1 MAKSKILI
9 VDDDCDTRWAV
20 RNVLADAGFEVEES
34 DGGGAALGQAA
45 HDPPAVVLLD
55 MHMPGLSGDVV
66 LRSLK
71 RLDPRLPI
79 IVVTAHGTIPA
90 AISAIREGAFEYVTK
105 PFRNDYL
112 VETVRR
118 AVARATVAQPA
129 IREGVGSALG
139 AIMGQGAAIQ
149 ALIADV
155 KAVASTEYSVL
166 ICGETGSGKEVVART
181 LHEYGPRA
189 KQLLVVVDCGAI
201 AELLTGSEFFGH
213 EKGAFT
219 GASER
224 HRGYIEEA
232 ANGGTIFLDEV
243 GNLSPTGQKA
253 LLRALENR
261 TLRRVG
267 GKEVIKLDMRV
278 IAATNED
285 LEAHVKRGCFREDLF
300 FRLAEYVITVPPL
313 RARTEDVPYLAQR
326 FLKNARDVLNRPPA
340 ELDPGAIDWLC
351 AYGWPGNVRELR
363 TVIRRAAL
371 SKSDR
376 ITAWD
381 LAGSLRRQT
390 AAPVPAASGA
400 RPPLHQRVKDQV
412 RALEH
417 DAIVTALKDAMGN
430 KAKAARHRRQGQ
442 QGRGVE
448 EMRRPLHRLGDF
460 EGQRGAWAGRRS
472 VRQTEPH
479 EHPVERRVQREVR
492 RRSLPGAGRDGQGDG
507 GQLLAGSRM
516 AESR

>member
-1 MAKSKILI
+1 MKKSKILI
-9 VDDDCDTRWAV
+9 VDDDCDVRWAI
-20 RNVLADAGFEVEES
+20 RNVLADAGFDVEES
-34 DGGGAALGQAA
+34 DGGGTALIQAA
-45 HDPPAVVLLD
+45 NDPPAVVLLD

-105 PFRNDYL
+105 PFRNNFL

-118 AVARATVAQPA
+118 AVARAAVAQTA
-129 IREGVGSALG
+129 LGEGVGSAL
-139 AIMGQGAAIQ
+139 AAAMGEGPAIQ

-155 KAVASTEYSVL
+155 KAIISTDYSVL
-166 ICGETGSGKEVVART
+166 IGGETGSGKEVVARS

-189 KQLLVVVDCGAI
+189 KQPLVVVDCGAI
-201 AELLTGSEFFGH
+201 SELLTGSEFFGH

-219 GASER
+219 GANER

-232 ANGGTIFLDEV
+232 ASGGTIFLDEV

-253 LLRALENR
+253 LLRTLDNR

-267 GKEVIKLDMRV
+267 GKEVINLDMRV

-285 LEAHVKRGCFREDLF
+285 LRAQVKIGCFREDLF
-300 FRLAEYVITVPPL
+300 FRVAEYVIMVPPL
-313 RARTEDVPYLAQR
+313 RARSEDVPYLAQR
-326 FLKNARDVLNRPPA
+326 FLKQAREVLNRPAAEIDPA
-340 ELDPGAIDWLC
+340 AIDWLC

-371 SKSDR
+371 TKSDR

-381 LAGSLRRQT
+381 LAGSLRREA
-390 AAPVPAASGA
+390 AAPVPASG
-400 RPPLHQRVKDQV
+400 PPLPWHQRVRDQV
-412 RALEH
+412 HAIEH
-417 DAIVTALKDAMGN
+417 DAIATALKDAMGN
-430 KAKAARHRRQGQ
+430 KAKAARD
-442 QGRGVE
+442 
-448 EMRRPLHRLGDF
+448 LGMDYKTF
-460 EGQRGAWAGRRS
+460 RTKLKTLEAVGGTVANPSDPASVASAAVPRHQRALAAH
-472 VRQTEPH
+472 TEN
-479 EHPVERRVQREVR
+479 
-492 RRSLPGAGRDGQGDG
+492 
-507 GQLLAGSRM
+507 
-516 AESR
+516 